1 MSSLKHVH
9 GKVVVAVDLEYKNWH
24 TFSDGTKIR
33 RERQFNELN
42 RRITEPVNAIV
53 ISAENIPSGVE
64 ILIHPNATHDTNR
77 IFNHS
82 QLSGKDEGSDI
93 KYYSIPEDQCFIW
106 RDGSEWKALPPYET
120 ALRVFEPYTGI
131 LHGIEPK
138 LIKDC
143 LYVTSGNF
151 KGRVVKTLKA
161 CDYEVIFQDING
173 QESKKIRFR
182 PNGCEKTKREPEAIA
197 LLNDITDRV
206 LDGGLLIGIE
216 IRDAKPIKEST
227 YAD

>member
-1 MSSLKHVH
+1 MNKLNHVH
-9 GKVVVAVDLEYKNWH
+9 GRVVVSCDLDAKNWH
-24 TFSDGTKIR
+24 TFSNGTKIR

-64 ILIHPNATHDTNR
+64 ILIHPNATHDSNR

-93 KYYSIPEDQCFIW
+93 KYFSIPEDQCFIW
-106 RDGSEWKALPPYET
+106 RDGNEWKALSPYET

-131 LHGIEPK
+131 LHGIEPT
-138 LIKDC
+138 LVKDC
-143 LYVTSGNF
+143 LYVTSGEL

-161 CDYEVIFQDING
+161 CDYEVIFQDVNG
-173 QESKKIRFR
+173 QESRIIRFR
-182 PNGCEKTKREPEAIA
+182 PNGCEKTNREPEAIA
-197 LLNDITDRV
+197 LLNDLTDK
-206 LDGGLLIGIE
+206 LCDGELLIGIE
-216 IRDAKPIKEST
+216 IKDAKPINESA
-227 YAD
+227 YAQ